1 MKNYLNNLNKRLQ
14 FQILE
19 ENQNDDGSM
28 SYNWVDDCVL
38 WGNIDSIKGSTDN
51 KFGKVNTNITHL
63 IIIRYNDDITVAQR
77 IVFNNRYFYINYI
90 LNPNEANKYLEIYC
104 EEKI

>member
-19 ENQNDDGSM
+19 ENQNDDGSI

-38 WGNIDSIKGSTDN
+38 WGSVDSIKGSTDN

-63 IIIRYNDDITVAQR
+63 IIIRYNDNITVAQR
-77 IVFNNRYFYINYI
+77 IVFNNRYLYINYI